1 VIDYNY
7 GIELEIKREVF
18 KKSYYEFFKWSFN
31 ILEPQTRLE
40 DTFHIK
46 YLCDTLQK
54 EVERIIRR
62 EAKGKDIIVNIP
74 PRTSK
79 SKIVSQSL
87 LAWVWIIAPHLKM
100 IAVSFDEKLTLT
112 NAQYCKDII
121 KSVEYQELFGHL
133 FQIRKDVDAKERF
146 ANDKGGERLS
156 VTTGA
161 NITGFGAEIIIVDDP
176 QNPKTAES
184 EVERENTTRYYV
196 ESLYNRLTPINLGI
210 RIVVQQRLHHEDLT
224 GYLLKHDPDGYN
236 HICLP
241 AELSS
246 DVRPKEL
253 AVNYR
258 DGLLDPIRL
267 NRIELLK
274 LKKQGSRY
282 YAGQYMQIPSPDE
295 GGIIKRAWF
304 DIIEPK
310 ELLREPINEPIHF
323 FIDSAY
329 TAKTTNDPTA
339 ILACYKRNND
349 LIICDAIEQWLEF
362 PDLIKFLVEYVQKYQ
377 LSANSKIFIEEAASG
392 LSIVQQL
399 RSITNLNIVGIP
411 KPKDD
416 KVTRT
421 HAITG
426 KLEGR
431 RVKLVKGKY
440 IENFIN
446 QLAAFPTGKHDDM
459 LDTLIHAVNQLL
471 IDAETPDVFWI

>member
-1 VIDYNY
+1 VINY
-7 GIELEIKREVF
+7 DLERELKKSLF

-46 YLCDTLQK
+46 YLCDILQN

-87 LAWVWIIAPHLKM
+87 LAWVWIVAPHLKM

-121 KSVEYQELFGHL
+121 KSADYQELFGDL
-133 FQIRKDVDAKERF
+133 FQIRKDIDSKERF

-161 NITGFGAEIIIVDDP
+161 NITGFGAEIIVVDDP

-184 EVERENTTRYYV
+184 EVERENTTKYYV
-196 ESLYNRLTPINLGI
+196 ESLYNRLTPLNLGV

-224 GYLLKHDPDGYN
+224 GYLLSKDPDGYI

-241 AELSS
+241 AELSN
-246 DVRPKEL
+246 DIRPVTLREF
-253 AVNYR
+253 YR
-258 DGLLDPIRL
+258 DNLLDPIRL
-267 NRIELLK
+267 NRIELQK

-304 DIIEPK
+304 DIVEPTS
-310 ELLREPINEPIHF
+310 LLREPINEPIHF
-323 FIDSAY
+323 FVDSAF
-329 TAKTTNDPTA
+329 TAKSENDPTA
-339 ILACYKRNND
+339 ILACFRRGTDIYVLD
-349 LIICDAIEQWLEF
+349 VIEQWLEF
-362 PDLIKFLVEYVQKYQ
+362 PDLIKFLGEYTTRYQ
-377 LSANSKIFIEEAASG
+377 ISNNSKLFVEEAASG
-392 LSIVQQL
+392 LSIIQQL
-399 RSITNLNIVGIP
+399 RTTTNLNIVGIP

-416 KVTRT
+416 KITRA
-421 HAITG
+421 HAITA

-431 RVKLVKGKY
+431 RVKLVKGTY
-440 IENFIN
+440 IENFLN
-446 QLAAFPTGKHDDM
+446 QLASFPNGTHDDM

-471 IDAETPDVFWI
+471 IESENPDFLWI